1 MQCPGCDHEAP
12 ESEFGEQLRCPS
24 CGAFYAK
31 ALALKQRRN
40 EASELA
46 KQKTAA
52 DTAAPVKAKVKVKVQ
67 ESVSESS
74 VTFSDWVDS
83 NPSVRLFG
91 VLVLGLLIGYFAGRE
106 HIKYELRSAM
116 SESLAGLSAMF
127 GGKSS
132 ASDSKPKLTKPSS
145 LKALEKPSPITVR
158 LIDKGFE
165 EGKYGQSKTTIAL
178 SFLNGADAD
187 VRAFDGV
194 LRFTDLLGNDISR
207 VNIAVNESV
216 GKGKELS
223 WYGSVDYN
231 QFMDSDQRLR
241 NIENEN
247 LKVIFTVRKILY
259 ADGRIQEL

>member
-46 KQKTAA
+46 KQKAAA
-52 DTAAPVKAKVKVKVQ
+52 DTAAPVKVKVKVQ
-67 ESVSESS
+67 ESVSENT

-106 HIKYELRSAM
+106 HVKYELRSAM
-116 SESLAGLSAMF
+116 SESLAGLSAIF
-127 GGKSS
+127 GGKASE
-132 ASDSKPKLTKPSS
+132 SDSKPKLTSPSTF
-145 LKALEKPSPITVR
+145 KALEKPSLITVK
-158 LIDKGFE
+158 LVDKGVE
-165 EGKYGQSKTTIAL
+165 DEKYGQSKTTMAL
-178 SFLNGADAD
+178 SFLNGSDAD

-194 LRFTDLLGNDISR
+194 LRFTDLLGNDIKL

-223 WYGSVDYN
+223 WHGSVKYN

-247 LKVIFTVRKILY
+247 LKAIFTVRKILY
-259 ADGRIQEL
+259 ADGRIQEF